1 MSSARPRRSL
11 DGAYTVLLCAAFA
24 VVAAVMAVRSLAERP
39 NPATGTAAGL
49 VVAAALGC
57 VSAALVAAAAFGPLS
72 KSPADLMWLATS
84 PISRGGLLFPRF
96 TAVVGT
102 GAVAGLAA
110 VGVLVPRALFS
121 GHAPYVVLIGVAA
134 GVTTAAAAVVAQT
147 AARDP
152 ARLLRG
158 AAAVTGL
165 AAVAAAGAVV
175 TGRWQGGHVT
185 GASLDGRWAVPALLA
200 GALAA
205 AAAAS
210 RLGRVRLTAL
220 RAAASS
226 AGVLNH
232 GAGTADPG
240 LLTRVTEDRR
250 WQRQRLRGRMAAPA
264 GHGAIVV
271 HDLLTLVRLPSR
283 LLLVL
288 ALAATGGLLAGL
300 AASDTVLTIG
310 WLGSGLLAIGQFTG
324 NVRYDADRPALARLL
339 GLTGRRLLAL
349 RSVLP
354 VALAVCWGALSIALV
369 AGRAGAGVA
378 VAAGL
383 GAAAGPALAAGALRS
398 ARRSFVRHD
407 YPLIVT
413 PMGVVPSGPLLWLG
427 QAVDV
432 ALIGTLPTLVALWT
446 ARVTGTTVAV
456 QAAASALILTGFL
469 TAGALLN
476 VIRRL

>member
-1 MSSARPRRSL
+1 
-11 DGAYTVLLCAAFA
+11 
-24 VVAAVMAVRSLAERP
+24 
-39 NPATGTAAGL
+39 
-49 VVAAALGC
+49 
-57 VSAALVAAAAFGPLS
+57 
-72 KSPADLMWLATS
+72 
-84 PISRGGLLFPRF
+84 
-96 TAVVGT
+96 
-102 GAVAGLAA
+102 
-110 VGVLVPRALFS
+110 
-121 GHAPYVVLIGVAA
+121 
-134 GVTTAAAAVVAQT
+134 
-147 AARDP
+147 
-152 ARLLRG
+152 
-158 AAAVTGL
+158 
-165 AAVAAAGAVV
+165 
-175 TGRWQGGHVT
+175 
-185 GASLDGRWAVPALLA
+185 
-200 GALAA
+200 
-205 AAAAS
+205 
-210 RLGRVRLTAL
+210 RLTAL

-226 AGVLNH
+226 AAVLNH

-264 GHGAIVV
+264 GHGAIVA

-300 AASDTVLTIG
+300 AASDTVLTVG

-324 NVRYDADRPALARLL
+324 NVRYDADRPALSRLL

-383 GAAAGPALAAGALRS
+383 GAAAGPALAAGALRA

-427 QAVDV
+427 QAVDL

-456 QAAASALILTGFL
+456 QAAASVLILAGFL
-469 TAGALLN
+469 TAGARLN